1 MTNLIIRQS
10 TPGSGRLEGTIGGF
24 TLILTAVAAVA
35 MVWTRLEA
43 SVDHPTLEAIFRA
56 IDENSAMYNWHG
68 TARLWFGGLLLAS
81 SYFIGP
87 ALVQARAIGLQSS
100 RIFLTLAGIAMIVS
114 GILTILLPSLIVFDD
129 AFGTETPE
137 SIYHYR
143 GLAGNIGNS
152 LIGLAILSMA
162 LTQWRFGGLMKPI
175 AALGIIL
182 GPTMLLVWWDAATI
196 SHRITGTGL
205 LIWLLLTATALFI
218 GQRDHKKSEQETT
231 EPTQHFQV
239 EDVN

>member
-1 MTNLIIRQS
+1 MTNLIIRRSMQ
-10 TPGSGRLEGTIGGF
+10 GDGRLEGTIGGF
-24 TLILTAVAAVA
+24 ILILTALAATA

-43 SVDHPTLEAIFRA
+43 NVDHATIEATFRA
-56 IDENSAMYNWHG
+56 IDENSTMYNWHG

-81 SYFIGP
+81 SSFISP
-87 ALVQARAIGLQSS
+87 ALAEARAIGLRAS
-100 RIFLTLAGIAMIVS
+100 RLFLTLAGIAMIVS
-114 GILTILLPSLIVFDD
+114 GILTVLLPSLIVFDD
-129 AFGTETPE
+129 AFGTEAPE
-137 SIYHYR
+137 TIYNYR

-162 LTQWRFGGLMKPI
+162 LTQWRFGRLMKPI